1 MKKLKQMLR
10 HSLRF
15 KHVKF
20 LLGYTTIRNQAQCV
34 GKGVVASGVQQNNL
48 PVISFQK
55 PGPHVLDDELRLIPS
70 QEIDNPLV
78 VDSSFEGVT
87 PLFSPSF
94 NLASLVNKSELLQ
107 LMVKLGVSIH
117 QWERKTDVHSWVMA
131 LDFKKD
137 VQPIIQFL
145 VDQGV
150 ASDSLGL
157 FFTKNPYILKSSIED
172 LEIRIN
178 YLHSK
183 KFSSEMISRILSR
196 NPHWLLFSPERIDNR
211 LGFVQQ
217 TFHLTGDELR
227 AVATK
232 ESRLITSSL
241 QGIKLMN
248 FGFKEEMG
256 FEAHQIKELLLA
268 KPKLWLMNKSM
279 LVDRFDYLHNTM
291 KMDYE
296 SVLRFPAVLT
306 CRGFRIKQRHEFL
319 CHLNR
324 AQYDP
329 KLPRYVSPLQIISDS
344 DTYFAVHIARSSI
357 QDFNDFCKTM

>member
-1 MKKLKQMLR
+1 MLR
-10 HSLRF
+10 HSLCF

-20 LLGYTTIRNQAQCV
+20 LLGYTRIRNEVHCAGKWAQA
-34 GKGVVASGVQQNNL
+34 SEMQQNNA

-55 PGPHVLDDELRLIPS
+55 PQSHVLYNELHLIS
-70 QEIDNPLV
+70 SEEIDNPLV

-87 PLFSPSF
+87 PIVSPSF

-107 LMVKLGVSIH
+107 LMVKLGVSIY
-117 QWERKTDVHSWVMA
+117 QWERKADVHSWIMA

-150 ASDSLGL
+150 ASHSLGH
-157 FFTKNPYILKSSIED
+157 FFTKNPYILKSSIGD
-172 LEIRIN
+172 LEIRTN

-217 TFHLTGDELR
+217 TFNLTGDEVR

-232 ESRLITSSL
+232 ESRLITCSL

-256 FEAHQIKELLLA
+256 FEANQIKELLLA

-291 KMDYE
+291 KMDHE
-296 SVLRFPAVLT
+296 SVLRFPAALT

-329 KLPRYVSPLQIISDS
+329 KLPRYVSLLQIISDS
-344 DTYFAVHIARSSI
+344 DAHFAVNIARSSI